1 MRILLWALPLLVA
14 ISTFAFAQTFDLGDL
29 RPSSTEKY
37 YLRLVTG
44 DILTGFIVEI
54 IDDDEKGGGVKIRT
68 AIGTATVYAT
78 QIAELTPM
86 KTLYPHQHRIFIMPT
101 ADPIGGNHFIGLY
114 ELFFLYG
121 GIGISD
127 IVSITAGRTIVPS
140 VPSSDQVSVLN
151 VKTTLYH
158 SENQTM
164 PGHMSFALGAN
175 LAWLNERNQLLNL
188 YGVSTFTGARAR
200 ITSVLFYKA
209 TGDDL
214 VMASAGTI
222 GNTTIHYEKGA
233 VGIGVGLDT
242 KLTEGRYDVHVLAE
256 LWNHDISRP
265 TNTAIMLGFRLWNTT
280 FSADFGITFF
290 TAPAVAP
297 VANFVWTPF

>member
-1 MRILLWALPLLVA
+1 MRTLLWILPLLLA
-14 ISTFAFAQTFDLGDL
+14 ISTFASAQTFSLDDLQ
-29 RPSSTEKY
+29 PSSTEKY
-37 YLRLVTG
+37 YLRLTTG

-54 IDDDEKGGGVKIRT
+54 IDDEEQGEGIKIKT
-68 AIGTATVYAT
+68 AIGTATVYAV
-78 QIAELTPM
+78 QIAELTPF

-101 ADPIGGNHFIGLY
+101 ADPIGDNHFIGLY

-121 GIGISD
+121 GMGIGD

-158 SENQTM
+158 RENQTM

-175 LAWLNERNQLLNL
+175 LAWLNARNQLLNL
-188 YGVSTFTGARAR
+188 YGVGTFTGARAR

-209 TGDDL
+209 TGDDIAL
-214 VMASAGTI
+214 ASAGTI
-222 GNTTIHYEKGA
+222 GNTTIHYEKGS
-233 VGIGVGLDT
+233 VGLGIGLDT
-242 KLTEGRYDVHVLAE
+242 KLTEGRYDVHIIGE
-256 LWNHDISRP
+256 LWNHNISRP
-265 TNTAIMLGFRLWNTT
+265 TNTAIMLGIRLWNTT
-280 FSADFGITFF
+280 FSADFGLTFF
-290 TAPAVAP
+290 TAPAAAP